1 MSSSIKKEYE
11 KLLSRYHFIKREL
24 LVLPLGYVSK
34 KTINGKVQYYL
45 QRRVGNKI
53 ASSYIKVEDVTKI
66 EKGIAQRKRYET
78 ELVEIE
84 DRISQLEKA
93 ATHIGKG
100 LYCDLLLYKMA
111 SGMDDISKERKIKSA
126 SFAVSMNAVE
136 GVAASEETV
145 REISEWQNGTKK
157 FINVFSSTLKRYGF
171 PVGV

>member
-1 MSSSIKKEYE
+1 MSNLIKKEYE
-11 KLLSRYHFIKREL
+11 KLLNRYHFIKQEL
-24 LVLPLGYVSK
+24 LVLPMGYVSK
-34 KTINGKVQYYL
+34 KMINGKTQYYL

-53 ASSYIKVEDVTKI
+53 TSSYIKVEDVTKT
-66 EKGIAQRKRYET
+66 EKGIVQRKKYKT

-84 DRISQLEKA
+84 ERISQLEKA

-126 SFAVSMNAVE
+126 SFATSMNAVE
-136 GVAASEETV
+136 GVTASEETV

-157 FINVFSSTLKRYGF
+157 FINVFSDTLKRYGF